1 MHRRDRKEGRIGRT
15 LDQMNGAQ
23 CLVDGVTVN
32 QERDTGVA
40 LGDEPESESV
50 GCEVSLGCTMGFVQL
65 SGVTGREQS
74 RLDT

>member
-1 MHRRDRKEGRIGRT
+1 MG
-15 LDQMNGAQ
+15 
-23 CLVDGVTVN
+23 
-32 QERDTGVA
+32 

-50 GCEVSLGCTMGFVQL
+50 GCEVPLGCTMGFVQL

>member
-1 MHRRDRKEGRIGRT
+1 M
-15 LDQMNGAQ
+15 
-23 CLVDGVTVN
+23 
-32 QERDTGVA
+32 A

-50 GCEVSLGCTMGFVQL
+50 GCEVSLGCAMGFVQL